1 MSYEV
6 RFELCCLNPDCQNF
20 KNIMSFTHA
29 SCGGELYINRDGM
42 INCRKCGQKYH
53 ILDSKQACNRCRN
66 DINGNHSLIFRN
78 IALVGSSY
86 DGNIEMINFYNDL
99 LNNIFEKEKRR
110 I

>member
-6 RFELCCLNPDCQNF
+6 RFELCCLNPDCQNH

-53 ILDSKQACNRCRN
+53 ILNSKQACNRCRN
-66 DINGNHSLIFRN
+66 DINSNPVKISYN
-78 IALVGSSY
+78 IALVARSY
-86 DGNIEMINFYNDL
+86 ARNIEMYNFYDDL
-99 LNNIFEKEKRR
+99 VDNIFIKK
-110 I
+110 